1 MEKKFKKIITFLKAN
16 LGVVVV
22 CSIAFIMSVFCVAV
36 SNFADVP
43 INIETIDDFMNIE
56 KTGMDKHYVIT
67 GYLTFEEW
75 KPIGDENNP
84 FTGTLEAKNPI
95 TIKSFSKDSNNN
107 VGLFAVNKG
116 VMLGIKVY
124 SPSLKQEFDSVD
136 SFGYFAGKNYGKI
149 TSCNVY
155 MGSSEFTF
163 INVQTAKVG
172 TFCGI
177 NYGDIRKCISTN
189 QMIVHSTGN
198 IVFGAMCGSSHGGTI
213 ELCSAKSPSIIQSSS
228 VICGGLSGVCSSTSF
243 LNNCVSNRMNL
254 HAENSCVV
262 GGFIGIVEGTEKL
275 NISNCYNA
283 ASVIISNSFDE
294 LVIGSIGRDEGNS
307 CNISNSVTNML
318 IQSPSKNYSCGTFF
332 ADNFHSVKNS
342 FFIFEPNAD
351 ITFFQGEKANFCDLS
366 LSKLGWDS
374 AIWKITCSG
383 IECIISYER

>member
-1 MEKKFKKIITFLKAN
+1 MEKIFKKIINLLKTN
-16 LGVVVV
+16 LGVVIV
-22 CSIAFIMSVFCVAV
+22 CSFAFAMSVFCVVV

-43 INIETIDDFMNIE
+43 INIETIDDFINIE

-75 KPIGDENNP
+75 KPIGDEDNP

-116 VMLGIKVY
+116 IILGIKVY

-163 INVQTAKVG
+163 TNTQDVKVG

-189 QMIVHSTGN
+189 QIVVYSSGN
-198 IVFGAMCGSSHGGTI
+198 VVFGAMCGLSYGGVI
-213 ELCSAKSPSIIQSSS
+213 ELCSAKSPSVIHSNS
-228 VICGGLSGVCSSTSF
+228 VLCGGLSGIGSSTSF

-254 HAENSCVV
+254 YVENSCVV
-262 GGFIGIVEGTEKL
+262 GGFIGVVEGTEKL
-275 NISNCYNA
+275 SISNCYNS
-283 ASVIISNSFDE
+283 ASISINNSFHE
-294 LVIGSIGRDEGNS
+294 LVIGSVGRDEGNN
-307 CNISNSVTNML
+307 CVIINSVANMSV
-318 IQSPSKNYSCGTFF
+318 QSPSKSYSCGTFF
-332 ADNFHSVKNS
+332 ADDSHSVKNS
-342 FFIFEPNAD
+342 YFIFEPAAD
-351 ITFFQGEKANFCDLS
+351 VTFIQGEKTTFCNLT
-366 LSKLGWDS
+366 LNKLGWDS
-374 AIWKITCSG
+374 AIWRITCSG